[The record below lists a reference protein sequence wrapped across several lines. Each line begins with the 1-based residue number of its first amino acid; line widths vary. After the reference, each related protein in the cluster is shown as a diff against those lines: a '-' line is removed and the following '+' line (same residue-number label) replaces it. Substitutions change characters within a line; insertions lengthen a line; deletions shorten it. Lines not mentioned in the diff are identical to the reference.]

1 MHVRQ
6 SRWSRLPPRRW
17 RPVVSREPTP
27 GSLGT
32 DASLASERDRVLPLA
47 PNRGEPVRA
56 ASSASHRA
64 GAPAAASTRRL
75 QRPVACSLQPRPPP
89 ATAAGPAA
97 RSGRPSIR
105 GAICAEPGRRWAFG
119 FARHQ
124 QPQLAVVV
132 VGWRHKLR
140 GDPVGSVRPRWH
152 RRTRCGCGEGR
163 RRWSAHWPPTADH
176 AFAAAACQHP
186 AGCAAYCSHAASRS
200 GASPRRACAT
210 AQRSLRRTCRAR
222 RSSATLGRRCPRRRR
237 SACSGHATR
246 TAAHTSTR
254 STSCGSRRDGPGGH
268 IDRTRRRPRRRG
280 RCNKRCGSACAST
293 GFGRT
298 RRARR
303 NCRRRDRR
311 CTAPAVRRRQ

>member
-1 MHVRQ
+1 MSDPHGKTPVIVAN
-6 SRWSRLPPRRW
+6 PPR
-17 RPVVSREPTP
+17 
-27 GSLGT
+27 
-32 DASLASERDRVLPLA
+32 
-47 PNRGEPVRA
+47 
-56 ASSASHRA
+56 SAG
-64 GAPAAASTRRL
+64 GAPAPVMSDPKGRTSNVAAN
-75 QRPVACSLQPRPPP
+75 PPPP
-89 ATAAGPAA
+89 APPVQPPVAQPPDVGPVPAPAGPAPA
-97 RSGRPSIR
+97 GPAPAAPSAPSI
-105 GAICAEPGRRWAFG
+105 GGGGPSGSPGISSPSSPLSSSGGGTSSAG
-119 FARHQ
+119 S
-124 QPQLAVVV
+124 
-132 VGWRHKLR
+132 
-140 GDPVGSVRPRWH
+140 PVGSVRPRWH
-152 RRTRCGCGEGR
+152 RRRRCGCGEGC

-311 CTAPAVRRRQ
+311 CTAPPVRRRQ

>member
-1 MHVRQ
+1 ME
-6 SRWSRLPPRRW
+6 LPERVGICHW
-17 RPVVSREPTP
+17 P
-27 GSLGT
+27 GSRPPV
-32 DASLASERDRVLPLA
+32 DPVCDRRIEPGV
-47 PNRGEPVRA
+47 RGHIRLTHPFGCEPCQPRLRPAHWSGPCVPQ
-56 ASSASHRA
+56 SPA
-64 GAPAAASTRRL
+64 GPAPAAPSA
-75 QRPVACSLQPRPPP
+75 PSLGGGGPSGSPGISSPNSP
-89 ATAAGPAA
+89 LSSSGGGTSSAG
-97 RSGRPSIR
+97 S
-105 GAICAEPGRRWAFG
+105 
-119 FARHQ
+119 
-124 QPQLAVVV
+124 
-132 VGWRHKLR
+132 
-140 GDPVGSVRPRWH
+140 PVGSVRPRWH
-152 RRTRCGCGEGR
+152 AGCGCGEGR